1 MVHDT
6 DQYLIIMTYIIS
18 INDYWIK
25 PPDKALFIQRLI
37 LEYEIYLYTSVSVHI
52 YKSNWEL

>member
-1 MVHDT
+1 MVHDI

-25 PPDKALFIQRLI
+25 APDKGLFIQRLI

-52 YKSNWEL
+52 YKSNWE